1 MVEEK
6 EGRGD
11 HARGTAS
18 DIKMLFLLSSGVGSG
33 GVKLDFGE
41 NNVINAVVF
50 VAGRSS

>member
-1 MVEEK
+1 MEK
-6 EGRGD
+6 KRGAWN
-11 HARGTAS
+11 HARGTAF

-41 NNVINAVVF
+41 GNVINAVVF